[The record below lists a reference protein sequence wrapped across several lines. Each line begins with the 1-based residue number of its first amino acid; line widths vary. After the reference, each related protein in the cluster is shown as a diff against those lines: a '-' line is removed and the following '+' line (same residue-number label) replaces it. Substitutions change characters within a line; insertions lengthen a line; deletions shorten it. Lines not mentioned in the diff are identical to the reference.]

1 MVAGVFALIAGLIH
15 IYIFVMESLLWG
27 TPRINK
33 VFAMT
38 PDQAESNR
46 LFAFNQGFYNLFLA
60 LGAIGGAILFLAN
73 ASQMGYTIMLFSSA
87 CMLGASMS
95 PLAFRRWRL
104 TYVTAR
110 LYSALNCWHQHPR
123 LSTRSRPAPE
133 PCSCVG
139 NPWLAPTSNRDNT

>member
-87 CMLGASMS
+87 CMLGASMV
-95 PLAFRRWRL
+95 LLF
-104 TYVTAR
+104 
-110 LYSALNCWHQHPR
+110 SAKKL
-123 LSTRSRPAPE
+123 LRPALIQGIP
-133 PCSCVG
+133 PLIAILSSFI
-139 NPWLAPTSNRDNT
+139 L